1 VDVDKGSFNSL
12 DFITI
17 FSREMLMDRRT
28 SKGQVFVL
36 ILFVLIL
43 LVVIGI
49 IMFFALLPTFIYH
62 VSGEVPVVQ
71 DAFWRVNGQRVTVAS
86 VGVEVEANVVVRV
99 SQDYVGSIT
108 IKIRKDISF
117 WPDADY
123 TVKTEP
129 VNLTGGQEIHLVLKF
144 TPDQVSKGGLFS
156 LRGYFVEVDFL
167 ATHTK
172 WVMES
177 SYPPRLRV
185 T

>member
-1 VDVDKGSFNSL
+1 VDVDKGSFNSS

-17 FSREMLMDRRT
+17 FSREKLMDRRT
-28 SKGQVFVL
+28 HNGQVFVL

-43 LVVIGI
+43 LVLIGI
-49 IMFFALLPTFIYH
+49 IMFFALLPTFFNQ
-62 VSGEVPVVQ
+62 VSGEAPVVQ
-71 DAFWRVNGQRVTVAS
+71 DAFWQVNGQKVTVAS
-86 VGVEVEANVVVRV
+86 VGVEAEANVIVRI
-99 SQDYVGSIT
+99 SQNYVGSIT

-117 WPDADY
+117 WTDVDY
-123 TVKTEP
+123 TIKTEP
-129 VNLTGGQEIHLVLKF
+129 VNLTSGQEIHLVLRF
-144 TPDQVSKGGLFS
+144 TPDQASKGGPFS
-156 LRGYFVEVDFL
+156 LRGYFIEVDFS